1 MVTKK
6 DITRFRF
13 YPFKKWKKKPYLIF
27 TGIEDRDKNKNSS
40 C

>member
-13 YPFKKWKKKPYLIF
+13 YAFKKWKNLIF
-27 TGIEDRDKNKNSS
+27 IFSGIEDRDKNKNSS
-40 C
+40 Y